1 MKLRRSQRGA
11 VALVVAL
18 VLVFGMTL
26 VAFFANREM
35 IFEQRTSTNQYRST
49 RAFEMAEA
57 GLEWAVARLNDDRFL
72 DANCVPSAAGG
83 QSFRERYLG
92 PNLSGTG
99 ATFAIA
105 NPDEVKASCTVDA
118 NGNVTC
124 SCPASG
130 TPSLGSANL
139 PRFAVKFRPY
149 PETNPEPV
157 TVEILAYG
165 CTDDGQPCD
174 SSGTADATAVVRALY
189 KVRPKFP
196 NAPGAGL
203 VAGGAATTGGA
214 VKVINLDVASNG
226 ITINSGTAVDLAGGG
241 NKVGITVTTL
251 PGTPPRASVLDS
263 DPSLLALTNADADG
277 DLFFQS
283 FFGETMDQYKNNPQT
298 WLITGDCAGRERCS
312 PCDGKTACGLVMK
325 DLLNQGLMQF
335 WSEQEIAMG
344 TDNVPS
350 VGTIGTANRP
360 IVFAGTKEIEFT
372 GNITAY
378 GMFFVAGSDA
388 LATWEYNGSGTAQIF
403 GSFVARGNFKRG
415 NGGAELIYAPNI
427 FRSGEAL
434 GLMVRVPGSWRD
446 RACDYSATC

>member
-35 IFEQRTSTNQYRST
+35 IFEQRTSTNHYRST
-49 RAFEMAEA
+49 RAFEVAEA

-72 DANCVPSAAGG
+72 DENCVPSAAGG

-99 ATFAIA
+99 ATFTIA
-105 NPDEVKASCTVDA
+105 NPDVVKASCTVDA
-118 NGNVTC
+118 SGNLTC

-130 TPSLGSANL
+130 PTSLTAAAL
-139 PRFAVKFRPY
+139 PRFAVKFRPD
-149 PETNPEPV
+149 PGLNPV
-157 TVEILAYG
+157 TVEVLAYG

-174 SSGTADATAVVRALY
+174 SSGTPDATAVVRALY

-203 VAGGAATTGGA
+203 VAGGAATTGGNLR
-214 VKVINLDVASNG
+214 VINLDVASNG
-226 ITINSGTAVDLAGGG
+226 ITINSGTAVDLGSGT
-241 NKVGITVTTL
+241 TVTTL

-263 DPSLLALTNADADG
+263 DPSLLALTNADDDG
-277 DLFFQS
+277 DLYFQS
-283 FFGETMDQYKNNPQT
+283 FFGETMAQYRNNPQT
-298 WLITGDCAGRERCS
+298 WLIKGDCAGRERCS
-312 PCDGKTACGLVMK
+312 TCTTAQSCGGLMQN
-325 DLLNQGLMQF
+325 LLNQGLTQF
-335 WSEQEIAMG
+335 WSEKNIAMG
-344 TDNVPS
+344 TSDVPS

-360 IVFAGTKEIEFT
+360 IVFAGTQEIEFT
-372 GNITAY
+372 GNLTAY
-378 GMFFVAGSDA
+378 GMFFVAANDA
-388 LATWEYNGSGTAQIF
+388 LATWDYEGSGTAQIF
-403 GSFVARGNFKRG
+403 GSFVSRGNFKRG
-415 NGGAELIYAPNI
+415 SGSADLIYAPNI

-446 RACDYSATC
+446 RACDYTESC